1 MKIIDGGVTAAKGFK
16 AASTAAEIKYKGR
29 TDMAMVFSEVPCVAA
44 GTFTTNV
51 VKAAP
56 VRWDQDIVYNHQG
69 ARAVI
74 CNSGIA
80 NACTGEEGF
89 GYCKETAKAAS
100 ESLGIPEDSVLVAS
114 TGVIGMQLPIDR
126 IANGVKAM
134 APKLEGSRE
143 AGLEAAKAI
152 MTTDTEKKEAAVEIE
167 IGGKTVTVGGMCKAI
182 NGKIEII
189 ILLQ

>member
-74 CNSGIA
+74 CNCLLYTSPSPRDG
-80 NACTGEEGF
+80 
-89 GYCKETAKAAS
+89 
-100 ESLGIPEDSVLVAS
+100 LL
-114 TGVIGMQLPIDR
+114 
-126 IANGVKAM
+126 
-134 APKLEGSRE
+134 SRMPSS
-143 AGLEAAKAI
+143 A
-152 MTTDTEKKEAAVEIE
+152 
-167 IGGKTVTVGGMCKAI
+167 
-182 NGKIEII
+182 
-189 ILLQ
+189 

>member
-1 MKIIDGGVTAAKGFK
+1 MKIIDGGVTDAKGFK
-16 AASTAAEIKYKGR
+16 AASTGAEIKYKGR

-80 NACTGEEGF
+80 NACTGRLRLLQGNRQ
-89 GYCKETAKAAS
+89 GSIRKPWNPGRQRAGSIHRCHRNADSYCSYCKRSKSHGSET
-100 ESLGIPEDSVLVAS
+100 
-114 TGVIGMQLPIDR
+114 
-126 IANGVKAM
+126 
-134 APKLEGSRE
+134 
-143 AGLEAAKAI
+143 
-152 MTTDTEKKEAAVEIE
+152 
-167 IGGKTVTVGGMCKAI
+167 
-182 NGKIEII
+182 
-189 ILLQ
+189 

>member
-56 VRWDQDIVYNHQG
+56 VRWDQDIVYNHPG

-80 NACTGEEGF
+80 NACTVSYTHLDVYKRQAWWYPGSPQQKRGGSLHLWQYLLHWWSHPGSVSSASSEERGQ
-89 GYCKETAKAAS
+89 YRDAAS
-100 ESLGIPEDSVLVAS
+100 GL
-114 TGVIGMQLPIDR
+114 R
-126 IANGVKAM
+126 KHW
-134 APKLEGSRE
+134 SRP
-143 AGLEAAKAI
+143 
-152 MTTDTEKKEAAVEIE
+152 V
-167 IGGKTVTVGGMCKAI
+167 
-182 NGKIEII
+182 
-189 ILLQ
+189 Q

>member
-1 MKIIDGGVTAAKGFK
+1 M
-16 AASTAAEIKYKGR
+16 
-29 TDMAMVFSEVPCVAA
+29 
-44 GTFTTNV
+44 

-89 GYCKETAKAAS
+89 GYCRETAKAAS

-167 IGGKTVTVGGMCKAI
+167 IGGKTVTVGGMCK
-182 NGKIEII
+182 GS
-189 ILLQ
+189 

>member
-56 VRWDQDIVYNHQG
+56 VRWDQDIVYNHPG

-80 NACTGEEGF
+80 NACTCLLYTSPSPPWNPGRQRTGSIHR
-89 GYCKETAKAAS
+89 CHWNAAS
-100 ESLGIPEDSVLVAS
+100 
-114 TGVIGMQLPIDR
+114 DR
-126 IANGVKAM
+126 PYRKRSKSHGT
-134 APKLEGSRE
+134 E
-143 AGLEAAKAI
+143 A
-152 MTTDTEKKEAAVEIE
+152 
-167 IGGKTVTVGGMCKAI
+167 
-182 NGKIEII
+182 
-189 ILLQ
+189 

>member
-1 MKIIDGGVTAAKGFK
+1 MKIIDGGVTAAKGFQ

-89 GYCKETAKAAS
+89 SYCKATAQAAA

-134 APKLEGSRE
+134 APKRRPLNSD
-143 AGLEAAKAI
+143 KWI
-152 MTTDTEKKEAAVEIE
+152 
-167 IGGKTVTVGGMCKAI
+167 
-182 NGKIEII
+182 
-189 ILLQ
+189 